1 MRNIFILVAVA
12 ISFASCDSSNSISG
26 VIKGAEGKTIYLESL
41 SDSKVIPIDSTVVG
55 SDGSFSLKSHNNLPL
70 DFYRIYF
77 KEGNF
82 LQLITDS
89 SEHVEIKGE
98 FANLDNATVEG
109 SPQTVEY
116 MDLVNRWKPLM
127 EKIAQAQAQ
136 VNRPFEDSTT
146 VVKELDDTDNANM
159 AQLITAQKEA
169 NAFVKGWLEKHSA
182 SLLAISMVQNLD
194 PRFDFIWYQRVLT
207 DTKPTCG
214 NLAAYKSLE
223 KLVGQIKNGS
233 SSSSGSNSNIAVGKP
248 APEIALPALA
258 GETKALSSLLG
269 KVVLLDFWASWC
281 GPCRKENP
289 NVVAVYNKY
298 ASKGFDVFSVSLD
311 ENKAAWDAAIK
322 KDGLIWKNH
331 VSDLGGWRSS
341 VVPVYEI
348 ESIPFPV
355 LIDKDGKIV
364 AMGESL
370 RGAGLENELKKLGL

>member
-1 MRNIFILVAVA
+1 MRNIVILVAAA
-12 ISFASCDSSNSISG
+12 IAFASCGNSNSISG
-26 VIKGAEGKTIYLESL
+26 VIKGAEGKTVYLESL
-41 SDSKVIPIDSTVVG
+41 SDSKVLPIDSTVVG

-89 SEHVEIKGE
+89 SEHVEITAE
-98 FANLDNATVEG
+98 FANLSKAKVEG

-116 MDLVNRWKPLM
+116 IELVKKWEPLM
-127 EKIAQAQAQ
+127 EKLAEAQALM
-136 VNRPFEDSTT
+136 NRPSTDPGLDSSQWVAKWTAQF
-146 VVKELDDTDNANM
+146 NA
-159 AQLITAQKEA
+159 TQKEA

-182 SLLAISMVQNLD
+182 SLLAISIVQNLD

-214 NLAAYKSLE
+214 NLAAYKTLE
-223 KLVGQIKNGS
+223 KMVGQIKNAS
-233 SSSSGSNSNIAVGKP
+233 SSSSASNSNIAVGKT
-248 APEIALPALA
+248 APEITLPTLT
-258 GETKALSSLLG
+258 GETKKLSSLRG

-289 NVVAVYNKY
+289 NIVAVYNKY

-311 ENKAAWDAAIK
+311 ENKTAWEAAIK
-322 KDGLIWKNH
+322 KDGLLWKNH

-341 VVPVYEI
+341 VVPLYEI
-348 ESIPFPV
+348 ESIPFPL
-355 LIDKDGKIV
+355 LIDKEGKIV

-370 RGAGLENELKKLGL
+370 RGSGLESELKKLGL

>member
-1 MRNIFILVAVA
+1 MRNIVILVAAA
-12 ISFASCDSSNSISG
+12 IAFASCGNSNSISG
-26 VIKGAEGKTIYLESL
+26 VIKGAEGKTVYLESL
-41 SDSKVIPIDSTVVG
+41 SDSKVLPIDSTVVG

-89 SEHVEIKGE
+89 SEHVEITAE
-98 FANLDNATVEG
+98 FANLSKAKVEG

-116 MDLVNRWKPLM
+116 IELVKKWEPLM
-127 EKIAQAQAQ
+127 EKLAEAQASM
-136 VNRPFEDSTT
+136 NRPSTDPSIDSSQWVAKWTAQF
-146 VVKELDDTDNANM
+146 NA
-159 AQLITAQKEA
+159 TQKEA

-182 SLLAISMVQNLD
+182 SLLAISIVQNLD

-214 NLAAYKSLE
+214 NLQAYKTLE
-223 KLVGQIKNGS
+223 KMVGQIKNAS
-233 SSSSGSNSNIAVGKP
+233 SSSAASNSNIVVGKI
-248 APEIALPALA
+248 APEITFPTPS
-258 GETKALSSLLG
+258 GETKALSSLRG

-289 NVVAVYNKY
+289 NIVSVYNKY
-298 ASKGFDVFSVSLD
+298 NSKGFDVFSVSLD
-311 ENKAAWDAAIK
+311 ENKKAWEAAIK
-322 KDGLIWKNH
+322 KDGLIWMNH
-331 VSDLGGWRSS
+331 VSDLGGWRSA
-341 VVPVYEI
+341 VVPIYEI

-355 LIDKDGKIV
+355 LIDKEGKIV

>member
-1 MRNIFILVAVA
+1 MRKLLYFVSVAVL
-12 ISFASCDSSNSISG
+12 FASCGNSNSISG
-26 VIKGAEGKTIYLESL
+26 VITGAEGKTIYLESL
-41 SDSKVIPIDSTVVG
+41 SDTKVLPIDSTVVG
-55 SDGSFSLKSHNNLPL
+55 SDGSFSLKSHDNLPL

-98 FANLDNATVEG
+98 FANLDNAIVEG

-127 EKIAQAQAQ
+127 EKMAQAQAQ
-136 VNRPFEDSTT
+136 VNRPFEDTT
-146 VVKELDDTDNANM
+146 AIVKELDAADNAAM
-159 AQLITAQKEA
+159 AQLIAAQKEA

-182 SLLAISMVQNLD
+182 SLLAISIVQNLD

-214 NLAAYKSLE
+214 KLPAYKTLE

-233 SSSSGSNSNIAVGKP
+233 SSNATSNSNIAVGKM
-248 APEIALPALA
+248 APEITLPNIS
-258 GETKALSSLLG
+258 GQTKALSSLRG

-289 NVVAVYNKY
+289 NVVSVYNRY

-311 ENKAAWDAAIK
+311 ENKSAWEAAIK
-322 KDGLIWKNH
+322 KDGLAWNNH
-331 VSDLGGWRSS
+331 VSDLGGWKSA
-341 VVPVYEI
+341 VVPTYEI

-355 LIDKDGKIV
+355 LIDKEGKIV

-370 RGAGLENELKKLGL
+370 RGEGLESELKKLGL

>member
-1 MRNIFILVAVA
+1 MRKLLYFLSAA
-12 ISFASCDSSNSISG
+12 IVFASCGNSNSISG
-26 VIKGAEGKTIYLESL
+26 VITGAEGKTIYLESL
-41 SDSKVIPIDSTVVG
+41 SDTKVLPIDSTVVG

-98 FANLDNATVEG
+98 FANLDNAIVEG

-116 MDLVNRWKPLM
+116 MDLVKKWEPMM
-127 EKIAQAQAQ
+127 EKLAEAQAQI
-136 VNRPFEDSTT
+136 NRPSTDPSLDSTQWIA
-146 VVKELDDTDNANM
+146 KWE
-159 AQLITAQKEA
+159 AQFASTQKEA
-169 NAFVKGWLEKHSA
+169 NAFIKGWLEKHSA
-182 SLLAISMVQNLD
+182 SLLAISIVQNLD

-214 NLAAYKSLE
+214 KLPAYKTLE

-233 SSSSGSNSNIAVGKP
+233 SSSSTSNSNIAVGKM
-248 APEIALPALA
+248 APEITLPTLT
-258 GETKALSSLLG
+258 GETKALSSLRG

-281 GPCRKENP
+281 GPCRRENP
-289 NVVAVYNKY
+289 NVVAIYKKY
-298 ASKGFDVFSVSLD
+298 SSKGFDVFSVSLD
-311 ENKAAWDAAIK
+311 ENKSAWEAAIK
-322 KDGLIWKNH
+322 KDGLVWSNH
-331 VSDLGGWRSS
+331 VSDLGGWKSA
-341 VVPVYEI
+341 VVPIYEI

-355 LIDKDGKIV
+355 LIDKEGKIV

-370 RGAGLENELKKLGL
+370 RGEGLESELKKLGL

>member
-1 MRNIFILVAVA
+1 MRNLFILVAAA
-12 ISFASCDSSNSISG
+12 ISFASCGNSNSISG

-41 SDSKVIPIDSTVVG
+41 SDSQILPIDSTVVG
-55 SDGSFSLKSHNNLPL
+55 SDGSFSLKSHSNLPL

-89 SEHVEIKGE
+89 SEHVEITAE
-98 FANLDNATVEG
+98 FANLNNAKVEG

-116 MDLVNRWKPLM
+116 MDLVKKWEPLM
-127 EKIAQAQAQ
+127 TKLAEAQAQI
-136 VNRPFEDSTT
+136 NRPSNDPGLDSSQWVAKWT
-146 VVKELDDTDNANM
+146 
-159 AQLITAQKEA
+159 AQFNSAQKEA

-182 SLLAISMVQNLD
+182 SLLAISIVQNLD

-214 NLAAYKSLE
+214 NLAAYKTLE
-223 KLVGQIKNGS
+223 KLVGQIKNAS
-233 SSSSGSNSNIAVGKP
+233 SSSAASNSNIAVGKM
-248 APEIALPALA
+248 APEITLPTLT
-258 GETKALSSLLG
+258 GETKALSSLRG

-311 ENKAAWDAAIK
+311 ENKTAWEAAIK
-322 KDGLIWKNH
+322 KDGLLWKNH
-331 VSDLGGWRSS
+331 VSDLGGWRSA
-341 VVPVYEI
+341 VVPLYEI

-355 LIDKDGKIV
+355 LIDKEGKIV

-370 RGAGLENELKKLGL
+370 RGGGLESELKKLGL

>member
-1 MRNIFILVAVA
+1 MRKIVYFLSVA
-12 ISFASCDSSNSISG
+12 ILFASCGNSNSISG

-41 SDSKVIPIDSTVVG
+41 SDSKVLPIDSTVVG
-55 SDGSFSLKSHNNLPL
+55 SDGSFSLKSHDNLPL

-89 SEHVEIKGE
+89 SEHVEITAE
-98 FANLDNATVEG
+98 FAKLSDAKVEG

-116 MDLVNRWKPLM
+116 MDLVKKWEPLM
-127 EKIAQAQAQ
+127 EKLAEAQAQID
-136 VNRPFEDSTT
+136 RPSTDPALDSTQWIA
-146 VVKELDDTDNANM
+146 KWESQYAS
-159 AQLITAQKEA
+159 AQKEA
-169 NAFVKGWLEKHSA
+169 NAFIKGWLEKHSA
-182 SLLAISMVQNLD
+182 SLLAISIVQNLD

-214 NLAAYKSLE
+214 KLAAYKTLE
-223 KLVGQIKNGS
+223 TLVGQIKNAS
-233 SSSSGSNSNIAVGKP
+233 SSSAASNSNIAVGKM
-248 APEIALPALA
+248 APEITLPNVS
-258 GETKALSSLLG
+258 GQTKALSTLRG

-289 NVVAVYNKY
+289 NVVSVYNKY
-298 ASKGFDVFSVSLD
+298 NAKGFEVFSVSLD
-311 ENKAAWDAAIK
+311 ENKSAWEAAIK
-322 KDGLIWKNH
+322 KDGLVWSNH
-331 VSDLGGWRSS
+331 VSDLGGWRSA
-341 VVPVYEI
+341 VVATYEI

-355 LIDKDGKIV
+355 LIDEEGKIV

>member
-1 MRNIFILVAVA
+1 MKNLFILILAA
-12 ISFASCDSSNSISG
+12 LSFASCGNSNSISG

-41 SDSKVIPIDSTVVG
+41 SDSKVLPIDSTVIG

-89 SEHVEIKGE
+89 SEHVEITAE
-98 FANLDNATVEG
+98 FANLSSAKVEG

-116 MDLVNRWKPLM
+116 MDLVKKWEPLM
-127 EKIAQAQAQ
+127 EKLAEAQGQM
-136 VNRPFEDSTT
+136 NRPSTDPSLDSTQWIA
-146 VVKELDDTDNANM
+146 KWE
-159 AQLITAQKEA
+159 AQFASAQKEA

-182 SLLAISMVQNLD
+182 SLLAISIVQNLD

-214 NLAAYKSLE
+214 KLPAYKTLE
-223 KLVGQIKNGS
+223 KLVGQIKNASGS
-233 SSSSGSNSNIAVGKP
+233 SSPSNSNISVGKM
-248 APEIALPALA
+248 APEITLPTLS
-258 GETKALSSLLG
+258 GETKALSSLRG
-269 KVVLLDFWASWC
+269 KAVLLDFWASWC

-289 NVVAVYNKY
+289 NVVAVYKKY

-311 ENKAAWDAAIK
+311 ENKSAWDAAIK
-322 KDGLIWKNH
+322 KDGLIWNNH
-331 VSDLGGWRSS
+331 VSDLGGWKSA
-341 VVPVYEI
+341 VVPIYEI

-355 LIDKDGKIV
+355 LIDKEGKIV

-370 RGAGLENELKKLGL
+370 RGEGLENELKKLGL

>member
-1 MRNIFILVAVA
+1 MRNIVILVAAA
-12 ISFASCDSSNSISG
+12 IAFASCGNSNSISG
-26 VIKGAEGKTIYLESL
+26 VIKGAEGKTVYLESL
-41 SDSKVIPIDSTVVG
+41 SDSKVLPIDSTVVG

-89 SEHVEIKGE
+89 SEHVEITAE
-98 FANLDNATVEG
+98 FANLSKAKVEG

-116 MDLVNRWKPLM
+116 IELVKKWEPLM
-127 EKIAQAQAQ
+127 EKLAEAQASM
-136 VNRPFEDSTT
+136 NRPSTDPSIDSSQWVAKWTAQF
-146 VVKELDDTDNANM
+146 NA
-159 AQLITAQKEA
+159 TQKEA

-182 SLLAISMVQNLD
+182 SLLAISIVQNLD

-214 NLAAYKSLE
+214 NLQAYKTLE
-223 KLVGQIKNGS
+223 KMVGQIKNAS
-233 SSSSGSNSNIAVGKP
+233 SSSAASNSNIVVGKI
-248 APEIALPALA
+248 APEITLPTPS
-258 GETKALSSLLG
+258 GETKALSSLRG

-289 NVVAVYNKY
+289 NIVSVYNKY
-298 ASKGFDVFSVSLD
+298 NSKGFDVFSVSLD
-311 ENKAAWDAAIK
+311 ENKKAWEAAIK
-322 KDGLIWKNH
+322 KDGLIWMNH
-331 VSDLGGWRSS
+331 VSDLGGWRSA
-341 VVPVYEI
+341 VVPIYEI

-355 LIDKDGKIV
+355 LIDKEGKIV

>member
-1 MRNIFILVAVA
+1 MRKIFFLLIGAVA
-12 ISFASCDSSNSISG
+12 LSSCGETNSISG
-26 VIKGAEGKTIYLESL
+26 VIKGAEGKTIFLESL
-41 SDSKVIPIDSTVVG
+41 SDEKVLPIDSTVIG
-55 SDGSFSLKSHNNLPL
+55 SDGSFSLKSHKNLPL

-82 LQLITDS
+82 LQIITDS
-89 SEHVEIKGE
+89 SENVEVTGE
-98 FANLDNATVEG
+98 FADLSNAKVEG

-116 MDLVNRWKPLM
+116 MDLVKKWEPII
-127 EKIAQAQAQ
+127 EKLAEAQSQMDRPSTDPSLDSAQWVAKW
-136 VNRPFEDSTT
+136 TT
-146 VVKELDDTDNANM
+146 QYNA
-159 AQLITAQKEA
+159 AKKEA
-169 NAFVKGWLEKHSA
+169 TAFVKGWLEKHSA
-182 SLLAISMVQNLD
+182 SLLAISVVQNLD

-214 NLAAYKSLE
+214 NLVAYKSLE
-223 KLVGQIKNGS
+223 KLVGQIKNAS
-233 SSSSGSNSNIAVGKP
+233 SSSSASNSNIAVGKL
-248 APEIALPALA
+248 APEISLPSLS
-258 GETKALSSLLG
+258 GDTKALSSLRG

-289 NVVAVYNKY
+289 NVVSAYNKY

-311 ENKAAWDAAIK
+311 ENKAAWETAIK

-341 VVPVYEI
+341 VVPLYEI

-355 LIDKDGKIV
+355 LIDKEGKIV

-370 RGAGLENELKKLGL
+370 REGGLEIELKKLGF